1 MSDAAD
7 TKKAAAAIYAAQD
20 ELAGDIARKRYAA
33 LQPMFDRFGVEP
45 EKLREY
51 THYELSYLANAI
63 EEDNAGL
70 FTQYVDWTKSMFS
83 SYGIGMDVLAK
94 NIDVVRAGLIAAL
107 PPECHAQIE
116 RFIRAAGEEV
126 SGPSGEPSS
135 FIDAGNPRAGL
146 ARDYLDAVLAGDRSR
161 AAALVLDSFTAGLGI
176 GDIYLNVL
184 QPVQYEI
191 GRLWQTN
198 KITVAQEHFC
208 SAVTQLIMSQLYYP
222 HICSGEKKRGTFV
235 ALCVSG
241 ELHEIGMR
249 MVADLF
255 EMEGWNVV
263 YLGANMPAYNVI
275 DTLID
280 RKAQVLG
287 ISAAMA
293 SSVNRAAAV
302 IQAVRQSPASSTRI
316 LVGGYGFNRDK
327 NLWKLVGADHYAS
340 TGPDALR
347 LAG

>member
-1 MSDAAD
+1 MTDKAEA
-7 TKKAAAAIYAAQD
+7 KQAAAAIRAAQD
-20 ELAGDIARKRYAA
+20 DLAGDIARKRYAA

-63 EEDNAGL
+63 EEGNADL

-83 SYGIGMDVLAK
+83 SYGIGLDVLAK

-107 PPECHAQIE
+107 PPESHALIE
-116 RFIRAAGEEV
+116 RYMRAAGEEV
-126 SGPSGEPSS
+126 SGPSGDPPS
-135 FIDAGNPRAGL
+135 FIDAHNPQAAL
-146 ARDYLDAVLAGDRSR
+146 ARDYLDAVLAGDRGR
-161 AAALVLDSFTAGLGI
+161 ATALVMEGFTGGLGI

-208 SAVTQLIMSQLYYP
+208 SAVTQLIMSQMYYP
-222 HICSGEKKRGTFV
+222 HICGGEKNRGTFV

-255 EMEGWNVV
+255 EMAGWNVAF
-263 YLGANMPAYNVI
+263 LGANMPAYNVI
-275 DTLID
+275 DTLIEK
-280 RKAQVLG
+280 KAQVLG

-302 IQAVRQSPASSTRI
+302 IQAIRQSPAAGTRI

-327 NLWKLVGADHYAS
+327 NLWKLVGADHYAA
-340 TGPDALR
+340 TAQEALR